1 MKRIVVPVLIA
12 GAIAAG
18 FYAGRISSACAGKE
32 EDRPKAS
39 AESSGDAAKLAKA
52 ERRIAELERKHA
64 AARTREFV
72 DPVRIVATSHG
83 LEGADILSAPK
94 FGQVPEGR
102 FLAGSGVVLSND
114 EWLVLDFGRELHG
127 SLQIGSGAKGGRGA
141 KVRVRFGESVSETMS
156 ELKGTAD
163 GATATNDHAIR
174 DDTVLLPW
182 LGRREIGET
191 GFRFVRIENAGDGP
205 VQLEYVRA
213 VSVMRPIKRL
223 GAFRCSDERLNR
235 VWETAARTVHLCC
248 QDYVW
253 DGIKR
258 DRLVWMGDT
267 HPETKSILA
276 VFGEQAIIPET
287 LDYAA
292 ATTPPETA
300 WMNNMSTYTL
310 WWIRNF
316 AEWYRFTGDR
326 AYLAKYA
333 DYLEKTVRHVLD
345 TIGEDGVWKADT
357 FLDWPTQA
365 NKPAA
370 AAGTQG
376 LLKLALDDAAFLMKE
391 LSNPVNQSYVL
402 RASASLRE
410 INSVRARVA
419 ATRPAPLGVKTAAA
433 MLALSGLRDPKE
445 MFTSSLGLNGHVGVS
460 TFYGYYM
467 LEAMGAAGETRRA
480 LDTMR
485 DYWGGMLD
493 MGATSFWEDFDL
505 AWTNN
510 AFRIDE
516 MPVAGKKDVHGDF
529 GAYCYKGFRH
539 SLCHGW
545 SSGPAAF
552 CIEHVLGIKPLD
564 VGCKTIDVKP
574 NLGDLEWAEGA
585 MALPGGRSVRVR
597 VSRRRD
603 GTLKVEVDAPDG
615 IKVVVPGQGS
625 ISAEGR

>member
-1 MKRIVVPVLIA
+1 MKNLMLAVVLAVLL
-12 GAIAAG
+12 AAFGVG
-18 FYAGRISSACAGKE
+18 FAAS
-32 EDRPKAS
+32 RPDS
-39 AESSGDAAKLAKA
+39 
-52 ERRIAELERKHA
+52 
-64 AARTREFV
+64 RTREFV
-72 DPVRIVATSHG
+72 EPVRIVAKS
-83 LEGADILSAPK
+83 EGILDAGTLLSPK

-102 FLAGSGVVLSND
+102 FLAGSGPVLAKGD
-114 EWLVLDFGRELHG
+114 WLILDFGSELHG
-127 SLQIGSGAKGGRGA
+127 SLQIGSGAKSARPNL
-141 KVRVRFGESVSETMS
+141 VRVRFGESVSETMS

-213 VSVMRPIKRL
+213 VSVMRPMKRL

-276 VFGEQAIIPET
+276 VFGEQDILPET

-326 AYLAKYA
+326 AYLAKHA

-357 FLDWPTQA
+357 FLDWPTQGD
-365 NKPAA
+365 KTAA

-391 LSNPVNQSYVL
+391 LSNPVNQSYAL
-402 RASASLRE
+402 RASPLLEHPLRGQPSAGGYASLRE
-410 INSVRARVA
+410 IKTARARVA
-419 ATRPAPLGVKTAAA
+419 ATKPDPRGVKSAASL
-433 MLALSGLRDPKE
+433 LALSGLRDAKE
-445 MFTSSLGLNGHVGVS
+445 MFASSLGRNGYAGVS

-467 LEAMGAAGETRRA
+467 LEAMSAAGETKRA
-480 LDTMR
+480 LDTVR

-552 CIEHVLGIKPLD
+552 CIEHVLGIRSLD
-564 VGCKTIDVKP
+564 VGCKTIEVKP
-574 NLGDLEWAEGA
+574 DLGDLEWAEGA
-585 MALPGGRSVRVR
+585 MALPGGCRIEVRVER
-597 VSRRRD
+597 TSSGSLRTRIN
-603 GTLKVEVDAPDG
+603 APQSV
-615 IKVVVPGQGS
+615 KVVDKMIG
-625 ISAEGR
+625 ATE

>member
-1 MKRIVVPVLIA
+1 MKMKTIIA
-12 GAIAAG
+12 GIFVCAFACPIPAAT
-18 FYAGRISSACAGKE
+18 AHR
-32 EDRPKAS
+32 DP
-39 AESSGDAAKLAKA
+39 
-52 ERRIAELERKHA
+52 
-64 AARTREFV
+64 RTRELV
-72 DPVRIVATSHG
+72 DPVRIVATSPG
-83 LEGADILSAPK
+83 LKGADVLLTPK
-94 FGQVPEGR
+94 YGQVPEGR
-102 FLAGSGVVLSND
+102 FLAGSGVVLAKD

-141 KVRVRFGESVSETMS
+141 KVRVRFGESVSESMS
-156 ELKGTAD
+156 ELKGAAE

-174 DDTVLLPW
+174 DDVVTLPW

-191 GFRFVRIENAGDGP
+191 GFRFARIDNAGTVP

-213 VSVMRPIKRL
+213 VSTMRPMARL
-223 GAFRCSDERLNR
+223 GSFRCSDERLNR
-235 VWETAARTVHLCC
+235 VFETAVRTVHLCC
-248 QDYVW
+248 QDYIW

-267 HPETKSILA
+267 HPETKAILT
-276 VFGEQAIIPET
+276 VFGAADIVPAT

-292 ATTPPETA
+292 ATTPPDSA
-300 WMNNMSTYTL
+300 WMNNMATYTL
-310 WWIRNF
+310 WWIRNL

-326 AYLAKYA
+326 AYLEKHA
-333 DYLEKTVRHVLD
+333 DYLAKTVGHVLA
-345 TIGEDGVWKADT
+345 TIGNDGVWKANT
-357 FLDWPTQA
+357 FLDWPTQSD
-365 NKPAA
+365 KKAA

-376 LLKLALDDAAFLMKE
+376 LLAMTLDDAAFLLDE
-391 LSNPVNQSYVL
+391 LKRPVPGL
-402 RASASLRE
+402 MEA
-410 INSVRARVA
+410 RARVA
-419 ATRPAPLGVKTAAA
+419 ATKPDPHGVKSAASL
-433 MLALSGLRDPKE
+433 LALSGLRDAKE
-445 MFTSSLGLNGHVGVS
+445 MFAASLGRNEHAGVS

-467 LEAMGAAGETRRA
+467 LEAMSAAGETRRA
-480 LDTMR
+480 LDTVR

-516 MPVAGKKDVHGDF
+516 MRVAGKEDVHGDY
-529 GAYCYKGFRH
+529 GAYCYVGFRH

-545 SSGPAAF
+545 SSGPAPWL
-552 CIEHVLGIKPLD
+552 IEHVLGIRPLD
-564 VGCKTIDVKP
+564 VGCKTVEVKP
-574 NLGDLEWAEGA
+574 DLGDLEWAEGA

-615 IKVVVPGQGS
+615 IKVVVPDQGS

>member
-1 MKRIVVPVLIA
+1 MKGDNRIMKMSIALMALSIPV
-12 GAIAAG
+12 AA
-18 FYAGRISSACAGKE
+18 YSATAHR
-32 EDRPKAS
+32 DP
-39 AESSGDAAKLAKA
+39 
-52 ERRIAELERKHA
+52 
-64 AARTREFV
+64 RTREFV

-102 FLAGSGVVLSND
+102 FLVGSGVVLSND

-141 KVRVRFGESVSETMS
+141 KVRVRFGESVSESMS
-156 ELKGTAD
+156 ELKGAAE

-174 DDTVLLPW
+174 DDVVALPW

-191 GFRFVRIENAGDGP
+191 GFRFVRIDNAGTGP

-213 VSVMRPIKRL
+213 VSTMRPMARL
-223 GAFRCSDERLNR
+223 GSFRCSDERLNR
-235 VWETAARTVHLCC
+235 VFETAVRTVHLCC
-248 QDYVW
+248 QDYIW

-276 VFGEQAIIPET
+276 VFGAADIVPAT

-292 ATTPPETA
+292 ATTPPDSA
-300 WMNNMSTYTL
+300 WMNNMATYTL
-310 WWIRNF
+310 WWIRNL

-326 AYLAKYA
+326 AYLEKHA
-333 DYLEKTVRHVLD
+333 DYLATTVAHVVATVGD
-345 TIGEDGVWKADT
+345 DGLWKDGT
-357 FLDWPTQA
+357 FLDWPTQGD
-365 NKPAA
+365 KKAA

-376 LLKLALDDAAFLMKE
+376 LLAMALDDAAFLLDE
-391 LSNPVNQSYVL
+391 LKRPVPGL
-402 RASASLRE
+402 MEART
-410 INSVRARVA
+410 RVA
-419 ATRPAPLGVKTAAA
+419 ATKPDPHGVKSAASL
-433 MLALSGLRDPKE
+433 LALSGLRDAKE
-445 MFTSSLGLNGHVGVS
+445 MFAASLGRNEHAGVS

-467 LEAMGAAGETRRA
+467 LEAMSVAGETKRA
-480 LDTMR
+480 LDTVR

-516 MPVAGKKDVHGDF
+516 MRVAEKKDVHGDY
-529 GAYCYKGFRH
+529 GAYCYVGFRH

-545 SSGPAAF
+545 SSGPAPWLV
-552 CIEHVLGIKPLD
+552 EHVLGIRPLD
-564 VGCKTIDVKP
+564 VGCKTVEVKP
-574 NLGDLEWAEGA
+574 DLGDLEWAEGA

>member
-1 MKRIVVPVLIA
+1 MKNLMLAAVL
-12 GAIAAG
+12 AILLAPFGVGFAA
-18 FYAGRISSACAGKE
+18 S
-32 EDRPKAS
+32 RP
-39 AESSGDAAKLAKA
+39 DP
-52 ERRIAELERKHA
+52 
-64 AARTREFV
+64 RTREFV
-72 DPVRIVATSHG
+72 EPVRIVAKS
-83 LEGADILSAPK
+83 EGILDAGTLLSPK

-102 FLAGSGVVLSND
+102 FLAGSGPVLAKGD
-114 EWLVLDFGRELHG
+114 WLILDFGSELHG

-141 KVRVRFGESVSETMS
+141 KVRVRFGESVSESMS
-156 ELKGTAD
+156 ELKGATE

-213 VSVMRPIKRL
+213 VSVMRPMKRL

-276 VFGEQAIIPET
+276 VFGEQDILPET

-326 AYLAKYA
+326 AYLAKHA

-376 LLKLALDDAAFLMKE
+376 LLLMALDDAAFLLEE
-391 LSNPVNQSYVL
+391 LSSLQLQLKTPTFPNPANPVNPVQEKLADACALV
-402 RASASLRE
+402 ASTHPDPR
-410 INSVRARVA
+410 
-419 ATRPAPLGVKTAAA
+419 GVKTAAA

-485 DYWGGMLD
+485 DFWGGMLD

-552 CIEHVLGIKPLD
+552 CIEHVLGIRSLD
-564 VGCKTIDVKP
+564 VGCKTIEVKP
-574 NLGDLEWAEGA
+574 DLGDLEWAEGA
-585 MALPGGRSVRVR
+585 MALPGGCRIEVRVER
-597 VSRRRD
+597 TSSGSLRTRIN
-603 GTLKVEVDAPDG
+603 APQSV
-615 IKVVVPGQGS
+615 KVVDKMIG
-625 ISAEGR
+625 ATE

>member
-1 MKRIVVPVLIA
+1 MKHTTIVIVLA
-12 GAIAAG
+12 VLLAAFGVG
-18 FYAGRISSACAGKE
+18 FAAS
-32 EDRPKAS
+32 RPDS
-39 AESSGDAAKLAKA
+39 
-52 ERRIAELERKHA
+52 
-64 AARTREFV
+64 RTREFV
-72 DPVRIVATSHG
+72 EPVRIVAESER
-83 LEGADILSAPK
+83 LENAGALLSPK

-102 FLAGSGVVLSND
+102 FLTGSGPVLAKGD
-114 EWLVLDFGRELHG
+114 WLILDFGRELHG
-127 SLQIGSGAKGGRGA
+127 SLQIGSGAKSARPNL
-141 KVRVRFGESVSETMS
+141 VRVRFGESVSETMS

-174 DDTVLLPW
+174 DDVVTLPW

-191 GFRFVRIENAGDGP
+191 GFRFARIDNAGTGP

-213 VSVMRPIKRL
+213 VSTMRPMARL
-223 GAFRCSDERLNR
+223 GSFRCSDERLNR
-235 VWETAARTVHLCC
+235 VFETAVRTVHLCC
-248 QDYVW
+248 QDYIW

-276 VFGEQAIIPET
+276 VFGAADIVPAT

-292 ATTPPETA
+292 ATTPPDSA
-300 WMNNMSTYTL
+300 WMNNMATYTL
-310 WWIRNF
+310 WWIRNL

-326 AYLAKYA
+326 AYLEKHA
-333 DYLEKTVRHVLD
+333 DYLATTVAHVVATVGD
-345 TIGEDGVWKADT
+345 DGLWKDGT
-357 FLDWPTQA
+357 FLDWPTQGD
-365 NKPAA
+365 KKAA

-376 LLKLALDDAAFLMKE
+376 LLAMTLDDATFLLDE
-391 LSNPVNQSYVL
+391 LKRPVPGL
-402 RASASLRE
+402 MEART
-410 INSVRARVA
+410 RVA
-419 ATRPAPLGVKTAAA
+419 ATKPDPHGVKSAASL
-433 MLALSGLRDPKE
+433 LALSGLRDAKE
-445 MFTSSLGLNGHVGVS
+445 MFAASLGRNEHAGVS

-467 LEAMGAAGETRRA
+467 LEAMSAAGETKRA
-480 LDTMR
+480 LDTVR

-516 MPVAGKKDVHGDF
+516 MRVAGKKDVHGDY
-529 GAYCYKGFRH
+529 GAYCYVGFRH

-545 SSGPAAF
+545 SSGPAPWLV
-552 CIEHVLGIKPLD
+552 EHVLGIRPLD
-564 VGCKTIDVKP
+564 VGCRIIEVKP
-574 NLGDLEWAEGA
+574 DLGDLEWAEGA